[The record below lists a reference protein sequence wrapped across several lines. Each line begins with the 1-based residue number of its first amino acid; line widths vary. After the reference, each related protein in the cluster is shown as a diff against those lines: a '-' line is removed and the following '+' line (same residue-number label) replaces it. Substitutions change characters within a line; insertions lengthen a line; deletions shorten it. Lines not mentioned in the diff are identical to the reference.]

1 MDRLARRLSTPL
13 NPHLEWCCDREG
25 ENKAMTAA
33 ARRPGLDVLRVL
45 AVAAVAWFHFGFRM
59 QVTGEA
65 GPLMA
70 GDAGG
75 VARYGYLG
83 VSIFFAIS
91 GYVISISTEG
101 RDAYGF
107 AVARVARLWPTFVVC
122 MSLTALVMLAVPD
135 LGLPAG
141 LAPYLANLTML
152 APFLG
157 QPFMD
162 GAYWSIVAE
171 IIFYAWVGLLMVA
184 GVWRNWQVWIA
195 ALWLVI
201 AAFDLAVFGSDLL
214 RRLLLTDFAGF
225 FAFGMMLRAL
235 ERKEAAA
242 GIVLVAALVQSL
254 AGAAAVA
261 GRLPDLYAGATFSI
275 PVVLAVV
282 SGGLL
287 LLALLLRVPAAI
299 LPVGPVSLAGRATY
313 PFYLLH
319 QHIGYAA
326 YFLLVPLLG
335 FAGTSL
341 ALIAALVAV
350 ALFVSRFI
358 ETPAARG
365 VRAFGASLRS
375 FATARFRSA

>member
-1 MDRLARRLSTPL
+1 M
-13 NPHLEWCCDREG
+13 N
-25 ENKAMTAA
+25 TAT
-33 ARRPGLDVLRVL
+33 RRPGLDVLRVL

-70 GDAGG
+70 VEPGEL
-75 VARYGYLG
+75 ARYGYLG

-122 MSLTALVMLAVPD
+122 MSLTALVMLAVPG

-162 GAYWSIVAE
+162 GAYWSIVVE
-171 IIFYAWVGLLMVA
+171 IIFYAWVGLLMVVR
-184 GVWRNWQVWIA
+184 VWRNWQVWIA
-195 ALWLVI
+195 AVWLVI
-201 AAFDLAVFGSDLL
+201 AALDLAVFGSDLL

-242 GIVLVAALVQSL
+242 GVVLVAAFVQSL
-254 AGAAAVA
+254 AGAAAFA
-261 GRLPDLYAGATFSI
+261 ARLPDLYVGAAFSV
-275 PVVLAVV
+275 PVVLGSVA
-282 SGGLL
+282 GGLAMLVL
-287 LLALLLRVPAAI
+287 LVRLPARA
-299 LPVGPVSLAGRATY
+299 LPVAAVSLAGRATY

-326 YFLLVPLLG
+326 YFLFVPILG
-335 FAGTSL
+335 FAVTSM
-341 ALIAALVAV
+341 ALIASLIAAAL
-350 ALFVSRFI
+350 LVSLVV

-365 VRAFGASLRS
+365 VRALGAGLRS
-375 FATARFRSA
+375 FALARIRAA